1 MRRHIFVRG
10 LVLVFLLT
18 GIVLASCAPAPATAT
33 QSPAADT
40 AILRFAHLRIIDAL
54 PMYVAQ
60 QEGLYAKHNVRVELI
75 PVGSAP
81 ERDQLMAAKR
91 ADGMISEVLTAL
103 FYNKDSVQV
112 QIVRFA
118 RAATPETHLF
128 SILASRQSGIT
139 SVEGLKGVPVGISD
153 GTVIAYLTDRMLAEE
168 GFSAA
173 DRQTVSVPS
182 LGDRMALLGSGEIQ
196 AAMLPEPLT
205 SLALQQGA
213 VVVLDDSKYPEYSHS
228 TITFRKEVLDQNPEA
243 VRAFLAAVEE
253 AVALINADPAKYE
266 KTLVELNI
274 VPAPLEGKFAV
285 PQFVTAGVPSET
297 QFQDVLEWARSKGL
311 VNKEYTY
318 SDLITAEY
326 LP

>member
-33 QSPAADT
+33 QSPAAET

>member
-1 MRRHIFVRG
+1 
-10 LVLVFLLT
+10 
-18 GIVLASCAPAPATAT
+18 
-33 QSPAADT
+33 
-40 AILRFAHLRIIDAL
+40 
-54 PMYVAQ
+54 
-60 QEGLYAKHNVRVELI
+60 
-75 PVGSAP
+75 
-81 ERDQLMAAKR
+81 
-91 ADGMISEVLTAL
+91 
-103 FYNKDSVQV
+103 
-112 QIVRFA
+112 
-118 RAATPETHLF
+118 
-128 SILASRQSGIT
+128 
-139 SVEGLKGVPVGISD
+139 
-153 GTVIAYLTDRMLAEE
+153 MLAEE

-311 VNKEYTY
+311 VNKDY
-318 SDLITAEY
+318 SYADLITAEF